1 MAVRLPLTSLMG
13 NLLEF
18 TPSMVDQI
26 IDRAIYLYSQNP
38 SAFIY
43 PANNGTGNMGSLVDT
58 RKIASTVT
66 SHPSSF
72 QTPGA
77 LGDTSVTHNRMLMD
91 QIPGAIYSTTINPTA
106 DTGKTFPI
114 YRTSSNDIQAMSLQ
128 DWKDTFLHPAIDLL
142 VGSNTSNSQAGTY
155 TLHTSS
161 TLSNHTRITSTA
173 MYTDTRYNG
182 TTNVSS
188 TRDRPS
194 TVTNYYLFRRTWSG
208 SAPGYTAPMYITA
221 SNDLRVFHPTSFD
234 TLLSD
239 WIRYT
244 AASSTDG
251 YKINYNINGS
261 GTTRATMTDTRLTG
275 NTTNTLFVNADDYRS
290 QRFPA
295 GSSSV
300 VSTYQLKIRK
310 L

>member
-1 MAVRLPLTSLMG
+1 MAVRRPLY
-13 NLLEF
+13 NLSGDLKEMSD
-18 TPSMVDQI
+18 SMIDSI
-26 IDRAIYLYSQNP
+26 IDRSIYQYSQSP
-38 SAFIY
+38 SA
-43 PANNGTGNMGSLVDT
+43 ALSVGSGNISSLVDT

-72 QTPGA
+72 QTPGS
-77 LGDTSVTHNRMLMD
+77 LGDTSVTYNRL
-91 QIPGAIYSTTINPTA
+91 GLTSSASTPTA
-106 DTGKTFPI
+106 DTGKTFPV
-114 YRTSSNDIQAMSLQ
+114 YNDSGNIRAMSLQ
-128 DWKDTFLHPAIDLL
+128 DMKDTFLHPAIDLL
-142 VGSNTSNSQAGTY
+142 IGSNTSDSQAGTY
-155 TLHTSS
+155 TLHTSTS
-161 TLSNHTRITSTA
+161 LSNHTRVSSTTV
-173 MYTDTRYNG
+173 YTDTRYNG

-208 SAPGYTAPMYITA
+208 SAPSYTSPMYITG
-221 SNDLRVFHPTSFD
+221 SNDIQEYTTSNFD
-234 TLLSD
+234 TLISN
-239 WIRYT
+239 WIKHT

-295 GSSSV
+295 GSSSA
-300 VSTYQLKIRK
+300 VSTYQFKIRK

>member
-1 MAVRLPLTSLMG
+1 MAVRRPLY
-13 NLLEF
+13 NLSGDLKEMSD
-18 TPSMVDQI
+18 SMIDSI
-26 IDRAIYLYSQNP
+26 IDRTVYQYSQSP
-38 SAFIY
+38 SA
-43 PANNGTGNMGSLVDT
+43 ALSVGSGNISSLVDT

-72 QTPGA
+72 QTPGS
-77 LGDTSVTHNRMLMD
+77 LGDTSVTYNRLRLTSS
-91 QIPGAIYSTTINPTA
+91 ASTPTS
-106 DTGKTFPI
+106 DTGKTFPV
-114 YRTSSNDIQAMSLQ
+114 YNDSGNIRAMSLQ
-128 DWKDTFLHPAIDLL
+128 DMKDTFLHPAIDLL
-142 VGSNTSNSQAGTY
+142 IGSNTSNSQAGTY
-155 TLHTSS
+155 TLHTSTS
-161 TLSNHTRITSTA
+161 LSNHTRVSSTTV
-173 MYTDTRYNG
+173 YTDTRYNG

-208 SAPGYTAPMYITA
+208 SAPSYTSPMYITG
-221 SNDLRVFHPTSFD
+221 SNDIQEYTTSNFD
-234 TLLSD
+234 TLISN
-239 WIRYT
+239 WIKHT

-295 GSSSV
+295 GSSSA
-300 VSTYQLKIRK
+300 VSTYQFKIRK

>member
-1 MAVRLPLTSLMG
+1 MAVRRPLY
-13 NLLEF
+13 NLSGDLKEMSD
-18 TPSMVDQI
+18 SMIDSI
-26 IDRAIYLYSQNP
+26 IDRSIYQYSQSP
-38 SAFIY
+38 SA
-43 PANNGTGNMGSLVDT
+43 ALSVGSGNISSLVDT

-72 QTPGA
+72 QTPGS
-77 LGDTSVTHNRMLMD
+77 LGDTSVTYNRLRLTSS
-91 QIPGAIYSTTINPTA
+91 ASTPTS
-106 DTGKTFPI
+106 DTGKTFPV
-114 YRTSSNDIQAMSLQ
+114 YNDSGNIRAMSLQ
-128 DWKDTFLHPAIDLL
+128 DMQDTFLHPAIDLL
-142 VGSNTSNSQAGTY
+142 IGSNTSNSQAGTY
-155 TLHTSS
+155 TLHTSTS
-161 TLSNHTRITSTA
+161 LSNHTRVSSTTV
-173 MYTDTRYNG
+173 YTDTRYNG

-188 TRDRPS
+188 TRDRAS

-208 SAPGYTAPMYITA
+208 SAPSYTSPMYITG
-221 SNDLRVFHPTSFD
+221 SNNIQEYTTSNFD
-234 TLLSD
+234 TLISN
-239 WIRYT
+239 WIKHT

-295 GSSSV
+295 GSSSA
-300 VSTYQLKIRK
+300 VSTYQFKIRK

>member
-1 MAVRLPLTSLMG
+1 MAVRLPLTNLMG

-38 SAFIY
+38 SAELSV
-43 PANNGTGNMGSLVDT
+43 GTGNISSLVDT

-77 LGDTSVTHNRMLMD
+77 LGDTSVTYNRLRLTSS
-91 QIPGAIYSTTINPTA
+91 ASTPTA

-114 YRTSSNDIQAMSLQ
+114 YYDNGNIRAMSLQ
-128 DWKDTFLHPAIDLL
+128 DMKDTFLHPAIDLL

-155 TLHTSS
+155 TLHTSTS
-161 TLSNHTRITSTA
+161 LSDHTRVSSTTA
-173 MYTDTRYNG
+173 YTDTRYNG

-295 GSSSV
+295 GSSSA
-300 VSTYQLKIRK
+300 VSTYQFKIRK

>member
-1 MAVRLPLTSLMG
+1 MAVRLPLTNLMG
-13 NLLEF
+13 NLQQF
-18 TPSMVDQI
+18 TSSMVDQI
-26 IDRAIYLYSQNP
+26 VQRAVYLYSQNP
-38 SAFIY
+38 SAELSV
-43 PANNGTGNMGSLVDT
+43 GTGNISSLVDT

-77 LGDTSVTHNRMLMD
+77 LGDTSVTYNRLRLTSS
-91 QIPGAIYSTTINPTA
+91 ASTPTA

-114 YRTSSNDIQAMSLQ
+114 YYDNGNIRAMSLQ
-128 DWKDTFLHPAIDLL
+128 DMKDTFLHPAIDLL
-142 VGSNTSNSQAGTY
+142 IGSNTSNSQAGTY
-155 TLHTSS
+155 TLHTSTS
-161 TLSNHTRITSTA
+161 LSNHTRVSSTTV
-173 MYTDTRYNG
+173 YTDTRYNG

-208 SAPGYTAPMYITA
+208 SAPGYTSPMYITA
-221 SNDLRVFHPTSFD
+221 SNDLRVFHQFNFD
-234 TLLSD
+234 NLLSD

-275 NTTNTLFVNADDYRS
+275 NTTNTLFVNANDYRS

-295 GSSSV
+295 GSSSA

>member
-1 MAVRLPLTSLMG
+1 MAVRNPLVNLMG
-13 NLLEF
+13 NLKEM
-18 TPSMVDQI
+18 TNSMVDDI
-26 IDRAIYLYSQNP
+26 INRAIYLYSQNP
-38 SAFIY
+38 SA
-43 PANNGTGNMGSLVDT
+43 ALSVGTGNISSLVDT

-72 QTPGA
+72 QTPGS
-77 LGDTSVTHNRMLMD
+77 LGDTSVTYNRLRLTSS
-91 QIPGAIYSTTINPTA
+91 ASTPTA

-114 YRTSSNDIQAMSLQ
+114 YYDNGNIRAMSLQ
-128 DWKDTFLHPAIDLL
+128 DMKDTFLHPAIDLL
-142 VGSNTSNSQAGTY
+142 VGSNTSDSQSGTY
-155 TLHTSS
+155 TLHTSTS
-161 TLSNHTRITSTA
+161 LSNHTRVSSTTV
-173 MYTDTRYNG
+173 YTDTRYNG

-194 TVTNYYLFRRTWSG
+194 TVTNYYLFRRTWSA
-208 SAPGYTAPMYITA
+208 SAPMYLQPMYITA
-221 SNDLRVFHPTSFD
+221 SNDLQEYTQTNFD
-234 TLLSD
+234 SLLSD
-239 WIRYT
+239 WLRYT

-295 GSSSV
+295 GSSSA
-300 VSTYQLKIRK
+300 VSTYQFKIRK

>member
-1 MAVRLPLTSLMG
+1 MAVRLPLVNLMG
-13 NLLEF
+13 DLKEM
-18 TPSMVDQI
+18 TTSMVDQI
-26 IDRAIYLYSQNP
+26 IDRAIYLYSLDP

-77 LGDTSVTHNRMLMD
+77 LGDTSVTHNKMLMD
-91 QIPGAIYSTTINPTA
+91 QRPGTIYATPINPTA

-114 YRTSSNDIQAMSLQ
+114 YYDNGNIRAMSLQ

-155 TLHTSS
+155 TLHTSTS
-161 TLSNHTRITSTA
+161 LSDHNIITLA
-173 MYTDTRYNG
+173 PMYTDTRYNG

-194 TVTNYYLFRRTWSG
+194 TVTNYYLFRRRWSG
-208 SAPGYTAPMYITA
+208 SAPGYTSPMYITA
-221 SNDLRVFHPTSFD
+221 SNDLQEYTQTNFD
-234 TLLSD
+234 SLLSD

-275 NTTNTLFVNADDYRS
+275 ETTNTLFVNADDYRS

-300 VSTYQLKIRK
+300 ISTYQLKIRK

>member
-1 MAVRLPLTSLMG
+1 MAVRRPLY
-13 NLLEF
+13 NLSGDLKEM
-18 TPSMVDQI
+18 SDAMIDSI
-26 IDRAIYLYSQNP
+26 IDKTIYQYSQSP
-38 SAFIY
+38 SA
-43 PANNGTGNMGSLVDT
+43 ALSVGSGNITSLVDT
-58 RKIASTVT
+58 RKIASTVS

-72 QTPGA
+72 QTPGS
-77 LGDTSVTHNRMLMD
+77 LGDTSVTYNRLRLTSS
-91 QIPGAIYSTTINPTA
+91 ASTPTT
-106 DTGKTFPI
+106 DTGKTFPV
-114 YRTSSNDIQAMSLQ
+114 YNDSGNIRAMSLQ
-128 DWKDTFLHPAIDLL
+128 DMKDTFLHPAIDLL
-142 VGSNTSNSQAGTY
+142 IGSNTSNSQSGTY
-155 TLHTSS
+155 TLHTSTS
-161 TLSNHTRITSTA
+161 LSNHTRVSSTTV
-173 MYTDTRYNG
+173 YTDTRYNG

-208 SAPGYTAPMYITA
+208 SAPSYTTPMYITA
-221 SNDLRVFHPTSFD
+221 SNDIQEYTTTNFD
-234 TLLSD
+234 SLLSD

-295 GSSSV
+295 GSSSA
-300 VSTYQLKIRK
+300 VSTYQFKIRK

>member
-1 MAVRLPLTSLMG
+1 MAVRRPLY
-13 NLLEF
+13 NLSGDLKEMSD
-18 TPSMVDQI
+18 SMIDSI
-26 IDRAIYLYSQNP
+26 IDRSIYEYSQNP

-43 PANNGTGNMGSLVDT
+43 PANSGTGNMGSLTDT

-72 QTPGA
+72 QTPGS

-91 QIPGAIYSTTINPTA
+91 QIPGTIYNTPINPTD
-106 DTGKTFPI
+106 DTGKTFPV
-114 YRTSSNDIQAMSLQ
+114 YNDSGNIRAMSLQ
-128 DWKDTFLHPAIDLL
+128 DMKDTFLHPAIDLL

-155 TLHTSS
+155 TLHTSTS
-161 TLSNHTRITSTA
+161 LSNHSLLTGTA

-208 SAPGYTAPMYITA
+208 SAPTYTSPMYITG
-221 SNDLRVFHPTSFD
+221 SNDIQEYTQTNFD
-234 TLLSD
+234 SLLSD
-239 WIRYT
+239 WLRYT

-275 NTTNTLFVNADDYRS
+275 NTTRTLFVNADDYRS

-295 GSSSV
+295 GSSSA

>member
-1 MAVRLPLTSLMG
+1 MRRPLY
-13 NLLEF
+13 NLSGDLKEMSD
-18 TPSMVDQI
+18 SMIDSI
-26 IDRAIYLYSQNP
+26 IDRSIYQYSQSP
-38 SAFIY
+38 SA
-43 PANNGTGNMGSLVDT
+43 ALSVGSGNISSLVDT

-72 QTPGA
+72 QTPGS
-77 LGDTSVTHNRMLMD
+77 LGDTSVTYNRLRLTSS
-91 QIPGAIYSTTINPTA
+91 ASTPTS
-106 DTGKTFPI
+106 DTGKTFPV
-114 YRTSSNDIQAMSLQ
+114 YNDSGNIRAMSLQ
-128 DWKDTFLHPAIDLL
+128 DMQDTFLHPAIDLL
-142 VGSNTSNSQAGTY
+142 IGSNTSNSQAGTY
-155 TLHTSS
+155 TLHTSTS
-161 TLSNHTRITSTA
+161 LSNHTRVSSTTV
-173 MYTDTRYNG
+173 YTDTRYNG

-188 TRDRPS
+188 TRDRAS

-208 SAPGYTAPMYITA
+208 SAPSYTSPMYITG
-221 SNDLRVFHPTSFD
+221 SNDIQEYTTSNFD
-234 TLLSD
+234 TLISN
-239 WIRYT
+239 WIKHT

-295 GSSSV
+295 GSSSA
-300 VSTYQLKIRK
+300 VSTYQFKIRK

>member
-1 MAVRLPLTSLMG
+1 MAVRRPLY
-13 NLLEF
+13 NLSGDLKEM
-18 TPSMVDQI
+18 SDAMIDSI
-26 IDRAIYLYSQNP
+26 IDKTIYQYSQSP
-38 SAFIY
+38 SA
-43 PANNGTGNMGSLVDT
+43 ALSVGSGNISSLVDT

-72 QTPGA
+72 QTPGS
-77 LGDTSVTHNRMLMD
+77 LGDTSVTYNRLRLTSS
-91 QIPGAIYSTTINPTA
+91 ASTPTA
-106 DTGKTFPI
+106 DTGKTFPV
-114 YRTSSNDIQAMSLQ
+114 YNDSGNIRAMSLQ
-128 DWKDTFLHPAIDLL
+128 DFKDTFLHPAIDLL
-142 VGSNTSNSQAGTY
+142 IGSNTSNSQAGTY
-155 TLHTSS
+155 TLHTSTS
-161 TLSNHTRITSTA
+161 LSNHTRVSSTTV
-173 MYTDTRYNG
+173 YTDTRYNG

-208 SAPGYTAPMYITA
+208 SAPSYTSPMYITG
-221 SNDLRVFHPTSFD
+221 SNDIQEYTTTNFD
-234 TLLSD
+234 SLLSD

-275 NTTNTLFVNADDYRS
+275 NTTRTLFVNADDYRS

-295 GSSSV
+295 GSSSA
-300 VSTYQLKIRK
+300 VSTYQFKIRK

>member
-1 MAVRLPLTSLMG
+1 MAVRLPLTNLMG

-38 SAFIY
+38 SAELSV
-43 PANNGTGNMGSLVDT
+43 GTGNISSLVDT

-72 QTPGA
+72 QTPGS
-77 LGDTSVTHNRMLMD
+77 LGDTSVTYNRLRLTSS
-91 QIPGAIYSTTINPTA
+91 ASTPTA

-114 YRTSSNDIQAMSLQ
+114 YYDNGNIRAMSLQ
-128 DWKDTFLHPAIDLL
+128 DMKDTFLHPAIDLL

-155 TLHTSS
+155 TLHTSTS
-161 TLSNHTRITSTA
+161 LSDHTRVSSTTA
-173 MYTDTRYNG
+173 YTDTRYNG

-295 GSSSV
+295 GSSSA
-300 VSTYQLKIRK
+300 VSTYQFKIRK

>member
-1 MAVRLPLTSLMG
+1 MAVRRPLY
-13 NLLEF
+13 NLSGDLKEMSD
-18 TPSMVDQI
+18 SMIDSI
-26 IDRAIYLYSQNP
+26 IDRSIYQYSQSP
-38 SAFIY
+38 SA
-43 PANNGTGNMGSLVDT
+43 ALSVGSGNISSLIDT

-72 QTPGA
+72 QTPGS
-77 LGDTSVTHNRMLMD
+77 LGDTSVTYNRL
-91 QIPGAIYSTTINPTA
+91 GLTSSASTPTA
-106 DTGKTFPI
+106 DTGKTFPV
-114 YRTSSNDIQAMSLQ
+114 YNDSGNIRAMSLQ
-128 DWKDTFLHPAIDLL
+128 DMKDTFLHPAIDLL
-142 VGSNTSNSQAGTY
+142 IGSNTSNSQAGTY
-155 TLHTSS
+155 TLHTSTS
-161 TLSNHTRITSTA
+161 LSNHTRVSSTTV
-173 MYTDTRYNG
+173 YTDTRYNG

-208 SAPGYTAPMYITA
+208 SAPSYTSPMYITG
-221 SNDLRVFHPTSFD
+221 SNDIQEYTTSNFD
-234 TLLSD
+234 TLISN
-239 WIRYT
+239 WIKHT

-295 GSSSV
+295 GSSSA
-300 VSTYQLKIRK
+300 VSTYQFKIRK

>member
-1 MAVRLPLTSLMG
+1 MAVRRPLYILSGDLKEMSD
-13 NLLEF
+13 
-18 TPSMVDQI
+18 SMIDSI
-26 IDRAIYLYSQNP
+26 IDGTVYQYSQSP
-38 SAFIY
+38 SA
-43 PANNGTGNMGSLVDT
+43 ALSVGSGNISSLVDT
-58 RKIASTVT
+58 RKITSTVT

-72 QTPGA
+72 QTPGS
-77 LGDTSVTHNRMLMD
+77 LGDTSVTYNRLRLTSS
-91 QIPGAIYSTTINPTA
+91 ASTPTA
-106 DTGKTFPI
+106 DTGKTFPV
-114 YRTSSNDIQAMSLQ
+114 YNDSGNIRAMSLQ
-128 DWKDTFLHPAIDLL
+128 DMKDTFLHPAIDLL
-142 VGSNTSNSQAGTY
+142 IGSNTSNSQAGTY
-155 TLHTSS
+155 TLHTSTS
-161 TLSNHTRITSTA
+161 LSNHTQVSSTTV
-173 MYTDTRYNG
+173 YTDTRYNG

-208 SAPGYTAPMYITA
+208 SAPSYTSPMYITG
-221 SNDLRVFHPTSFD
+221 SNDIQEYTTSNFD
-234 TLLSD
+234 TLISN
-239 WIRYT
+239 WIKHT

-295 GSSSV
+295 GSSSA
-300 VSTYQLKIRK
+300 VSTYQFKIRK

>member
-1 MAVRLPLTSLMG
+1 MAVRRPLY
-13 NLLEF
+13 NLSGDLKEMSD
-18 TPSMVDQI
+18 SMIDSI
-26 IDRAIYLYSQNP
+26 IDRTVYQYSQSP
-38 SAFIY
+38 SA
-43 PANNGTGNMGSLVDT
+43 ALSVGSGNISSLVDT

-72 QTPGA
+72 QTPGS
-77 LGDTSVTHNRMLMD
+77 LGDTSVTYNRLRLTSS
-91 QIPGAIYSTTINPTA
+91 ASTPTA
-106 DTGKTFPI
+106 DTGKTFPV
-114 YRTSSNDIQAMSLQ
+114 YNDSGNIRAMSLQ
-128 DWKDTFLHPAIDLL
+128 DMKDTFLHPAIDLL
-142 VGSNTSNSQAGTY
+142 IGSNTSNSQAGTY
-155 TLHTSS
+155 TLHTSTS
-161 TLSNHTRITSTA
+161 LSNHTLVSSTTV
-173 MYTDTRYNG
+173 YTDTRYNG

-208 SAPGYTAPMYITA
+208 SAPSYTSPMYITG
-221 SNDLRVFHPTSFD
+221 SNDIQEYTTSNFD
-234 TLLSD
+234 TLISN
-239 WIRYT
+239 WIKHT

-275 NTTNTLFVNADDYRS
+275 NTTNTLFVNIDDYRS

-295 GSSSV
+295 GSSSA
-300 VSTYQLKIRK
+300 VSTYQFKIRK

>member
-77 LGDTSVTHNRMLMD
+77 LGDTSVTYNRLRLTSS
-91 QIPGAIYSTTINPTA
+91 ASTPTA

>member
-1 MAVRLPLTSLMG
+1 MAVRRPLY
-13 NLLEF
+13 NLSGDLKEMSD
-18 TPSMVDQI
+18 SMIDSI
-26 IDRAIYLYSQNP
+26 IDRSIYQYSQSP
-38 SAFIY
+38 SA
-43 PANNGTGNMGSLVDT
+43 ALSVGSGNISSLVDT

-72 QTPGA
+72 QTPGS
-77 LGDTSVTHNRMLMD
+77 LGDTSVTYNRLRLTSS
-91 QIPGAIYSTTINPTA
+91 ASTPTS
-106 DTGKTFPI
+106 DTGKTFPV
-114 YRTSSNDIQAMSLQ
+114 YNDSGNIRAMSLQ
-128 DWKDTFLHPAIDLL
+128 DMQDTFLHPAIDLL
-142 VGSNTSNSQAGTY
+142 IGSNTSNSQAGTY
-155 TLHTSS
+155 TLHTSTS
-161 TLSNHTRITSTA
+161 LSNHTRVSSTTV
-173 MYTDTRYNG
+173 YTDTRYNG

-188 TRDRPS
+188 TRDRAS

-208 SAPGYTAPMYITA
+208 SAPSYTSPMYITG
-221 SNDLRVFHPTSFD
+221 SNDIQEYTTSNFD
-234 TLLSD
+234 TLISN
-239 WIRYT
+239 WIKHT

-295 GSSSV
+295 GSSSA
-300 VSTYQLKIRK
+300 VSTYQFKIRK

>member
-1 MAVRLPLTSLMG
+1 MAVRRPLY
-13 NLLEF
+13 NLSGDLKEMSD
-18 TPSMVDQI
+18 SMIDSI
-26 IDRAIYLYSQNP
+26 IDRSIYQYSQSP
-38 SAFIY
+38 SA
-43 PANNGTGNMGSLVDT
+43 ALSVGSGNISSLVDT

-72 QTPGA
+72 QTPGS
-77 LGDTSVTHNRMLMD
+77 LGDTSVTYNRLRLTSS
-91 QIPGAIYSTTINPTA
+91 ASTPTS
-106 DTGKTFPI
+106 DTGKTFPV
-114 YRTSSNDIQAMSLQ
+114 YNDSGNIRAMSLQ
-128 DWKDTFLHPAIDLL
+128 DMKDTFLHPAIDLL
-142 VGSNTSNSQAGTY
+142 IGSNTSNSQAGTY
-155 TLHTSS
+155 TLHTSTS
-161 TLSNHTRITSTA
+161 LSNHTRVSSTTV
-173 MYTDTRYNG
+173 YTDTRYNG

-208 SAPGYTAPMYITA
+208 SAPSYTSPMYITG
-221 SNDLRVFHPTSFD
+221 SNDIQEYTTSNFD
-234 TLLSD
+234 TLISN
-239 WIRYT
+239 WIKHT

-295 GSSSV
+295 GSSSA
-300 VSTYQLKIRK
+300 VSTYQFKIRK

>member
-1 MAVRLPLTSLMG
+1 MAVRLPLTNLMG

-38 SAFIY
+38 SAELSV
-43 PANNGTGNMGSLVDT
+43 GTGNISSLVDT

-77 LGDTSVTHNRMLMD
+77 LGDTSVTYNRLRLTSS
-91 QIPGAIYSTTINPTA
+91 ASTPTA

-114 YRTSSNDIQAMSLQ
+114 YYDNGNIRAMSLQ
-128 DWKDTFLHPAIDLL
+128 DMKDTFLHPAIDLL

-155 TLHTSS
+155 TLHTSTS
-161 TLSNHTRITSTA
+161 LSDHTRVSSTTA
-173 MYTDTRYNG
+173 YTDTRYNG

-295 GSSSV
+295 GSSSA